1 MKRTLVKKIQFKMRK
16 SDNNDKSK
24 EISPETN
31 IGTITENGAQRSDGR
46 INSQLL
52 GKRTE
57 LKGT

>member
-1 MKRTLVKKIQFKMRK
+1 M
-16 SDNNDKSK
+16 DNNEKSK

-46 INSQLL
+46 INGKLL